1 MKTKIILVICM
12 LFICVLASFNS
23 MAQQPVNKKPPNSLA
38 KASGINIANYSYK
51 IFGAPNKM
59 YGYDIF
65 CNDKIIFHQPPAF
78 QPNNLIAS
86 IAKKEQAEKAALL
99 TIEKIKK
106 HEAPALTQK
115 EIEKILS
122 D

>member
-1 MKTKIILVICM
+1 M
-12 LFICVLASFNS
+12 LFICVLAAFNS
-23 MAQQPVNKKPPNSLA
+23 MAQQPVDKKLSNSLA
-38 KASGINIANYSYK
+38 QASGINMANYTYK
-51 IFGAPNKM
+51 VFQAPNKM

-65 CNDKIIFHQPPAF
+65 RNDKILFHQPPAF
-78 QPNNLIAS
+78 QSNNLIAP

-99 TIEKIKK
+99 TIEKVKK
-106 HEAPALTQK
+106 NEAPALTQK